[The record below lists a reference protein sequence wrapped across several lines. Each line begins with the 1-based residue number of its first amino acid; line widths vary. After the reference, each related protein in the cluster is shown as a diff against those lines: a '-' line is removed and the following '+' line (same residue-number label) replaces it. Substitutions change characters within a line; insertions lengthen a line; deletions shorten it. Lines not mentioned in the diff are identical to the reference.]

1 MYREHLVLIT
11 SLGTRSPIAPL
22 AARQPWGGTIHIVG
36 QLDGGYLPA
45 GGALVRLRIGFGSAY
60 TTYGVQ
66 EHVSGNGRFT
76 TTYTFGE
83 GDPNVH
89 RAYWFQ
95 IASLPMGNYPF
106 APASSDRRTVLVGG

>member
-1 MYREHLVLIT
+1 V
-11 SLGTRSPIAPL
+11 
-22 AARQPWGGTIHIVG
+22 PWGGTVHIAG
-36 QLDGGYLPA
+36 ELDGGYLPP

-76 TTYTFGE
+76 TTYMFGA
-83 GDPNVH
+83 GVPSVH

-95 IASLPMGNYPF
+95 LASLPMGDYPF
-106 APASSDRRTVLVGG
+106 APANSNRSTVLVGG